1 MPHAP
6 DQVADELLV
15 LHAQAGDRRALAVLA
30 RRWERRL
37 LLHAMRLTNHPDG
50 AREVAQDTWLAITR
64 GINRLNDPAAF
75 RAWAYSI
82 LRRKAADWIRTRRI
96 DRRRAAL
103 PPDHRAPAAALPD
116 PADPADPADR
126 PIRRALATL
135 GPEDRE
141 LITLRHV
148 EDLSVAELATVFAV
162 PAGTVK
168 SRLHTAR
175 ARLLAALT
183 ATEKGTDHDT
193 HR

>member
-30 RRWERRL
+30 QRWERRL
-37 LLHAMRLTNHPDG
+37 LLHAMRLTDHPDG

-64 GINRLNDPAAF
+64 GIARLNDPGAF
-75 RAWAYSI
+75 RAWAYAI
-82 LRRKAADWIRTRRI
+82 LRRKAADWIRRRRI
-96 DRRRAAL
+96 DRRTPTL
-103 PPDHRAPAAALPD
+103 HTDHAAPAPGEPARPVFSALS
-116 PADPADPADR
+116 A
-126 PIRRALATL
+126 L

-148 EDLSVAELATVFAV
+148 EGLGITELATVFAI
-162 PAGTVK
+162 PTGTVK

-175 ARLLAALT
+175 ARLLAALE
-183 ATEKGTDHDT
+183 AAEKGTEHAT